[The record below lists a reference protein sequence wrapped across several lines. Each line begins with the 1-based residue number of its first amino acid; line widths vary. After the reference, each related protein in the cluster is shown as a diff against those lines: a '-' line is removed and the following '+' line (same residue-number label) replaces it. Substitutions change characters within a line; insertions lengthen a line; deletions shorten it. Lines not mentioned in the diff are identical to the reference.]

1 VDDNG
6 GEYSRRI
13 YDIVLLSA
21 TEKFLTEELTE
32 RELLDVIDEYFE
44 TLWTKISHDKSDE
57 LLEALDRVK
66 HDFLYKKFK
75 LIEDQPYKED
85 VFVAVDDKAES
96 VLNAVKEIW
105 ERRLRK
111 EISLWEAKREFER
124 LKAEFYN
131 YVISVALSKD
141 SGIELD
147 ERLKIRVVRRENVG
161 LYYDGKIG
169 FRIKGG
175 EDVL

>member
-1 VDDNG
+1 
-6 GEYSRRI
+6 
-13 YDIVLLSA
+13 LLSA

-32 RELLDVIDEYFE
+32 RKLLDVIDEYFE
-44 TLWTKISHDKSDE
+44 TLWTKISHDKSDK

-66 HDFLYKKFK
+66 HDFLYKNFK

-85 VFVAVDDKAES
+85 VFVAVDDEAER
-96 VLNAVKEIW
+96 VLNEVKEVW
-105 ERRLRK
+105 ERRQRK

-124 LKAEFYN
+124 LKAEFYS

-141 SGIELD
+141 SEIELD
-147 ERLKIRVVRRENVG
+147 DRLKIRVVRREYID
-161 LYYDGKIG
+161 LYYDGEVG

-175 EDVL
+175 ENVL